1 MDLFRCAALSFL
13 SLMGYSHQSGSVPI
27 SEANSWAD
35 HVSCA
40 SEETC
45 DIAADGRAVRRIM
58 VSRMRPS
65 TLRYSMSRLATH
77 EPKLHR
83 VALTTKRAAF
93 YSEFAVIR
101 CGRTRQKSRR
111 NTPED
116 IDSCE
121 CVRGAFL
128 VQPVQHSVSR
138 VS

>member
-1 MDLFRCAALSFL
+1 
-13 SLMGYSHQSGSVPI
+13 MGYSHQSGSVPI

-83 VALTTKRAAF
+83 DDKESGLLFRVRRHPVRKDSAEEQAQ
-93 YSEFAVIR
+93 YS
-101 CGRTRQKSRR
+101 GR
-111 NTPED
+111 
-116 IDSCE
+116 
-121 CVRGAFL
+121 
-128 VQPVQHSVSR
+128 H
-138 VS
+138 